1 VAESN
6 KRLPPKAVVEGKID
20 DLQRP
25 RSAWKK
31 KVFNLEQA
39 RMQNEAAFDDLNT
52 LVAVS
57 RNS

>member
-1 VAESN
+1 M
-6 KRLPPKAVVEGKID
+6 EGKID